1 MSDEESMSGKT
12 EDKKGAVCAVG
23 MFDGMHL
30 GHRYVLGRVVEE
42 ARATGRRALAVTF
55 NRHPLALVDPSRVP
69 ASLSGHYDKIV
80 RMYECGI
87 DECVDLLFDEE
98 LRGMTACEF
107 IAMLAERYGVEKILM
122 GYDHSFGSDRLR
134 TTADYERA
142 AGTSGVEIERLG
154 RYEIEGIGTVS
165 SSAVRRALEEGD
177 VRRAAQMLGRP
188 YLLRG
193 EVVKGRQIGRT
204 IGFPTAN
211 IKVEPSGMAIPRE
224 GVYAARATVGG
235 IEAAAMVN
243 IGHNPTV
250 NADGEAPLSIEAH
263 LIKPWGDLYLYGAR
277 MTIEF
282 VERIRDER
290 RFGSVEELAAQL
302 DKDRRKVF
310 AIVNI

>member
-1 MSDEESMSGKT
+1 MDKT
-12 EDKKGAVCAVG
+12 EEKTGAVCAVG

-55 NRHPLALVDPSRVP
+55 NRHPLALVDPARVP
-69 ASLSGHYDKIV
+69 SWLCLLDERVGHM
-80 RMYECGI
+80 RGCGI
-87 DECVDLLFDEE
+87 DETVVLHFDEE

-154 RYEIEGIGTVS
+154 RYEIEGVGTVS
-165 SSAVRRALEEGD
+165 SSAVRRVLAEGD

-250 NADGEAPLSIEAH
+250 SGGDAPLSIEAH
-263 LIKPWGDLYLYGAR
+263 LMGFEGCLYGER
-277 MTIEF
+277 LTIEF